1 MTMDR
6 PRRKSKPRKTR
17 LTQGQQERFLESPE
31 GIRALD
37 AEVRR
42 QKRKAL
48 ARDKKNLRRMVP
60 SAPWFDAKWDHNESF
75 PPGGDRSLMVCCN
88 KCDRLTPPNCISSS
102 GACEDCKLAA
112 MSPGQLALLQSSA
125 SVVDMARLKAN
136 ARAGRQYN
144 GAI

>member
-6 PRRKSKPRKTR
+6 PRRKSKPRKAR

-60 SAPWFDAKWDHNESF
+60 SAPWFDAKWDHSQPF
-75 PPGGDRSLMVCCN
+75 PPGGDVTLMRCCN
-88 KCDRLTPPNCISSS
+88 VCGRYTPPNCISSS
-102 GACEDCKLAA
+102 GACEDCKLGA

-136 ARAGRQYN
+136 ARAGRQYGN
-144 GAI
+144 